1 MSSLRPVALLI
12 FVAVASAQ
20 EVKFNRD
27 VRPILSDKC
36 FACHGPDAQNRK
48 TPLRLDTAEGAAVA
62 LAGGGKA
69 IVAGDPSVS
78 VLIERVKSDDPIRRM
93 PPAYQGHDKLSDRE
107 IGVLERWIEQGGAF
121 EGHWA
126 FTAPVRP
133 EIPKVEHADWVRN
146 PVDAFVMR
154 GLERAGLQPS
164 PEASKERL
172 IRRVTLDLTGLPP
185 TPAEIDAF
193 VSDSSPDAY
202 EKVVD
207 RLLASPQYG
216 ERMASDWLDAA
227 RYADTNGYQ
236 SDGVR
241 SMWRWRDWVV
251 EAFNKNLSFDK
262 FTVWQI
268 AGDLLPNPTEE
279 QLLATAFHRNNRTS
293 GEGGIVEEEFRV
305 EYVADRAE
313 TTGTV
318 WLGLTV
324 GCARC
329 HDHKYDPITQKDYY
343 SLFAFFNSV
352 PERGLVY
359 NFGNDGPRMQA
370 PTPEQ
375 KTKLAALTE
384 QAGKAHAAWAALAPE
399 VDKAQHAWEKS
410 LAPGLDGFAREG
422 MVARFSLDDDLE
434 VEALTGV
441 DDPKEDKKPS
451 PAQAV
456 YAEGPFGKAAQ
467 FDGKRY
473 LDGGSVAGFEYDD
486 RFTVSLWLNAD
497 KVEDA
502 GVVSRIQDV
511 DEGSGWGLLLH
522 EGRLRMEFTMRHT
535 DHSMRV
541 ETKRALEPGQWHHV
555 ALTFEGKLPSHE
567 GLTIWVDGE
576 AWPFEVEWDDLKWPI
591 GYRTYP
597 FRIGAAAGRRFEG
610 RIDEVRLYVRALT
623 PEQIAALGVEAPL
636 QAIAA
641 KPAGKR
647 TPAEALKL
655 RTAFLEDGLPPR
667 LREARFAADDAERK
681 RAAFDAAIP
690 TVMVMHD
697 MDEPRQAYVLNR
709 GAYDAHGEPVSPNTL
724 SALPP
729 LPDGAK
735 HDRLALANWLVDPKN
750 PMPARV
756 TVNRFWQMFFGRGIV
771 KTVEDFGSQ
780 GEWPSHPELLDWLA
794 VEFVDSG
801 WDVQHLLKTIVTSNA
816 YRQSSRTTP
825 ALLERDPENALIAR
839 GPRVRL
845 PAPAIRDQALAASG
859 LLNEKLGGPPVKP
872 YQPAGLWEEV
882 SSSSYQPDSGDKLYR
897 RSLYTYWKRTI
908 APPAMTAFDAS
919 DREVCTVRQ
928 TRTNTPLQALNLMN
942 DVTYLEAS
950 RKLAERMMHEA
961 GPGPEARIERGFRLA
976 TAREPEQGEVR
987 ALESLYQKLLG
998 DYRKDDFEAERYLAQ
1013 GESARDESLD
1023 AAELASYAGVAS
1035 LILNLD
1041 ETITKE

>member
-1 MSSLRPVALLI
+1 MRPVALFLL
-12 FVAVASAQ
+12 VSAASAQ

-48 TPLRLDTAEGAAVA
+48 TPLRLDTAEGASVA

-78 VLIERVKSDDPIRRM
+78 VLIERVTSDDPIRRM
-93 PPAYQGHDKLSDRE
+93 PPSYEGRDKLTDRE
-107 IGVLERWIEQGGAF
+107 IGVLERWIEQGGEF

-126 FTAPVRP
+126 FVAPTRP
-133 EIPKVEHADWVRN
+133 LAPDVGYPNWVRN
-146 PVDAFVMR
+146 PIDAFVMR
-154 GLERAGLQPS
+154 GLERASLEPS
-164 PEASKERL
+164 PAADKARL
-172 IRRVTLDLTGLPP
+172 IRRASLDLTGLPP
-185 TPAEIDAF
+185 TPAEVDAF
-193 VSDSSPDAY
+193 AADSSPEAY

-207 RLLASPQYG
+207 RLLRSPQYG
-216 ERMASDWLDAA
+216 ERMAIDWLDAA

-251 EAFNKNLSFDK
+251 QAFNENLPFDK
-262 FTVWQI
+262 FTIWQL
-268 AGDLLPNPTEE
+268 AGDLLPNPTQE
-279 QLLATAFHRNNRTS
+279 QILATGFHRNNRTS

-329 HDHKYDPITQKDYY
+329 HDHKYDPILQKDYY

-359 NFGNDGPRMQA
+359 NFGNDGPQIAA
-370 PTPEQ
+370 PTREQ
-375 KTKLAALTE
+375 KAKLEALTE
-384 QAGKAHAAWAALAPE
+384 EAKKAHEEWMALESKVA
-399 VDKAQHAWEKS
+399 KAQREWERS
-410 LAPGLDGFAREG
+410 FGADAGDEFAQEGLLARYPLGDGL
-422 MVARFSLDDDLE
+422 
-434 VEALTGV
+434 ALGAFTGV
-441 DDPKEDKKPS
+441 DDPDENRKPD
-451 PAQAV
+451 A
-456 YAEGPFGKAAQ
+456 AEAAYGEGLFGKAAR
-467 FDGKRY
+467 FDGSRY
-473 LDGGSVAGFEYDD
+473 LDGGAVGGFQYDD
-486 RFTVSLWLNAD
+486 SFTVSLWMKPE
-497 KVEDA
+497 KVADA
-502 GVVSRIQDV
+502 GVVSRMQDV
-511 DEGSGWGLLLH
+511 DEGSGWGILLR
-522 EGRLRMEFTMRHT
+522 EGRLRVEFTMRHT

-541 ETKRALEPGQWHHV
+541 ETKRTLAAGEWHHV
-555 ALTFEGKLPSHE
+555 ALTFTGQLPSHE

-591 GYRTYP
+591 GYRAYP
-597 FRIGAAAGRRFEG
+597 LRIGSAAGRRFTG
-610 RIDEVRLYVRALT
+610 SVDEVRLYDRTLGA
-623 PEQIAALGVEAPL
+623 EEIAALGVRQGL
-636 QAIAA
+636 KGLAA
-641 KPAGKR
+641 KPEKERAA
-647 TPAEALKL
+647 AEALKL
-655 RTAFLEDGLPPR
+655 RTAFLEQGLPEE
-667 LREARFAADDAERK
+667 LRKARFTAEEAERK
-681 RAAFDAAIP
+681 RAAFEASIP
-690 TVMVMHD
+690 TVMVMRD
-697 MDEPRQAYVLNR
+697 MAEPRQAFVLNR
-709 GAYDAHGEPVSPNTL
+709 GAYDAHGDPVAPDTL
-724 SALPP
+724 SALAP
-729 LPDGAK
+729 LPDGAE
-735 HDRLALANWLVDPKN
+735 HDRLALARWLVDPKN
-750 PMPARV
+750 PLPARV

-794 VEFVDSG
+794 VEFIQSG
-801 WDVQHLLKTIVTSNA
+801 WDVQHVLKTIVMSNT
-816 YRQSSRTTP
+816 YRQSSRMTP
-825 ALLERDPENALIAR
+825 ELFERDPENALLAR

-882 SSSSYQPDSGDKLYR
+882 SGSSYQPDEGDKLYR

-942 DVTYLEAS
+942 DVTYLEAA

-961 GPGPEARIERGFRLA
+961 GPTPEERIERGFRLA
-976 TAREPEQGEVR
+976 AAREPEEGEVR
-987 ALESLYQKLLG
+987 ALASLYGKLLK
-998 DYRKDDFEAERYLAQ
+998 DYEADDFAAERYLAQ
-1013 GESARDESLD
+1013 GESPRDESLNV
-1023 AAELASYAGVAS
+1023 AELASYSGVAS

>member
-1 MSSLRPVALLI
+1 MLSLRPVALLI

-48 TPLRLDTAEGAAVA
+48 TPLRLDTAEGASVA

-78 VLIERVKSDDPIRRM
+78 VLIQRVKSDDPIRRM

-107 IGVLERWIEQGGAF
+107 IGVLERWIEQGGEF

-126 FTAPVRP
+126 FTPPTRP
-133 EIPKVEHADWVRN
+133 ELPQVERADWVRN
-146 PVDAFVMR
+146 PVDTFVMR

-193 VSDSSPDAY
+193 LSDSSPDAY

-251 EAFNKNLSFDK
+251 ESFNKNLPFDK

-268 AGDLLPNPTEE
+268 AGDLLPNRTEE

-359 NFGNDGPRMQA
+359 NFGNDGPRMKA

-375 KTKLAALTE
+375 KTKLAALAE
-384 QAGKAHAAWAALAPE
+384 EAKQAHAKWAALEPQVE
-399 VDKAQHAWEKS
+399 KAQRAWEKS
-410 LAPGLDGFAREG
+410 LEPNRDEFTREG
-422 MVARFSLDDDLE
+422 LVARFALGDTLAL
-434 VEALTGV
+434 EALTGV
-441 DDPKEDKKPS
+441 DDPDEDKSPVQPRPFTPMAFLTVRPS
-451 PAQAV
+451 WTASATSTAAV
-456 YAEGPFGKAAQ
+456 
-467 FDGKRY
+467 
-473 LDGGSVAGFEYDD
+473 GGFQYDD
-486 RFTVSLWLNAD
+486 RFTVSLWMNPE
-497 KVEDA
+497 KVDDA
-502 GVVSRIQDV
+502 GVVSRMQDV

-541 ETKRALEPGQWHHV
+541 ETKRTLEAGKWHHV

-576 AWPFEVEWDDLKWPI
+576 AWPFDVEWDDLKWPI
-591 GYRTYP
+591 GYRAYP

-610 RIDEVRLYVRALT
+610 LVDEVRLYKRALS
-623 PEQIAALGVEAPL
+623 PEEIAALGVDAPL
-636 QAIAA
+636 KTIAA
-641 KPAGKR
+641 KPVSER

-667 LREARFAADDAERK
+667 LNVARFQAEEAERQ
-681 RAAFDAAIP
+681 RAAFEAAIP
-690 TVMVMHD
+690 TVMVMRD
-697 MDEPRQAYVLNR
+697 MEEPRQAYVLNR
-709 GAYDAHGEPVSPNTL
+709 GAYDAHGEPVSPNTP

-729 LPDGAK
+729 LPDGVK
-735 HDRLALANWLVDPKN
+735 HDRLALAKWLVDPKN

-756 TVNRFWQMFFGRGIV
+756 TVNRFWQMLFGRGIV

-801 WDVQHLLKTIVTSNA
+801 WDVQHILKTIVTSNA

-825 ALLERDPENALIAR
+825 ELLERDPENALIAR

-882 SSSSYQPDSGDKLYR
+882 SSSSYKPDSGDKLYR

-987 ALESLYQKLLG
+987 ALEALYQKLLR

-1013 GESARDESLD
+1013 GESPRDKSLD